1 MKLSDNLVALVLV
14 GALAG
19 LLSLSPIPGPNGQV
33 VAALA
38 GGLIGFLRQTRD
50 PQNPQ

>member
-1 MKLSDNLVALVLV
+1 MKISDNLVALALI
-14 GALAG
+14 GAFGAALTIF
-19 LLSLSPIPGPNGQV
+19 PIPGPNGQV

-38 GGLIGFLRQTRD
+38 GGLIGFLKTARD